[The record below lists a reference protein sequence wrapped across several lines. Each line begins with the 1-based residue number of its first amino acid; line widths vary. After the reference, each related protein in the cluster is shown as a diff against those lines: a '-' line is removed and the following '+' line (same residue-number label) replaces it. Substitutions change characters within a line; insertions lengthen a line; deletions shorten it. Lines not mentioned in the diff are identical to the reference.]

1 MAERAHV
8 TSVDALES
16 FRSSLVLY
24 RSKARPTLEEVSAE
38 VTRTRLW
45 VENDQRRH
53 WENEARRRS
62 KALQEARQA
71 LFSATLTKL
80 REATA
85 AEIMAVNRAKR
96 SMEEAETKLA
106 VIKKWTREFDS
117 QMGPLVKQLQS
128 LEGTLA
134 NDLPQAIAYLTE
146 SIKTLAAYSETAP
159 PSAAEGSRTN
169 SENESLKGAEE

>member
-45 VENDQRRH
+45 LENDQRRH

-85 AEIMAVNRAKR
+85 AEIMAVNRSKR
-96 SMEEAETKLA
+96 SMDEAEAKLA
-106 VIKKWTREFDS
+106 LTKNSTR
-117 QMGPLVKQLQS
+117 
-128 LEGTLA
+128 
-134 NDLPQAIAYLTE
+134 
-146 SIKTLAAYSETAP
+146 
-159 PSAAEGSRTN
+159 
-169 SENESLKGAEE
+169 